1 MKEQQKFRY
10 IEWKSPEEMH
20 FSARQWTSTL
30 AFIQD
35 EHLFFEDMLREYTL
49 PIIESNLVGEIKALI
64 DRLNNSKKEMEALS
78 QKVLKHQ
85 NALEILVDGKDQL
98 EEEKK
103 YKEAHRHLLQEM
115 NSFTETFKNIKRDIF
130 KEISGALKKQKQNRL
145 LQ

>member
-30 AFIQD
+30 AFIKD

-103 YKEAHRHLLQEM
+103 YKEAHRHLLQQM
-115 NSFTETFKNIKRDIF
+115 NSFTETFKNLKRDIF